1 MTQSSAAY
9 FRHPAVS
16 AWFDAKFAAPTEPQA
31 AAWPAIAGG
40 GDVLLAAPTGS
51 GKTLAAFLWGID
63 ELAGQIPRRP
73 DAESVDIV
81 YVSPLKALSND
92 ISRNLRQPLREMR
105 AGDRNAIGA
114 MPEIRVG
121 LRTGDTTQKDRE
133 AIYRRPPH
141 ILVTTP
147 ESLFLLLGSVRGRKA
162 LSGVRSTRSTRWPA
176 IGAARTW
183 RFRWP
188 GLTP

>member
-1 MTQSSAAY
+1 MTDSSAAY
-9 FRHPAVS
+9 FKHPAVS
-16 AWFDAKFAAPTEPQA
+16 AWFESKFAAPTDSQA
-31 AAWPAIAGG
+31 AAWPAIAAGD
-40 GDVLLAAPTGS
+40 DVLLAAPTGS

-63 ELAGQIPRRP
+63 EMAEQIPARP
-73 DAESVDIV
+73 EPESVEIV

-105 AGDRNAIGA
+105 AGDPNAIGG

-141 ILVTTP
+141 ILVTPP
-147 ESLFLLLGSVRGRKA
+147 ESRVGG
-162 LSGVRSTRSTRWPA
+162 G
-176 IGAARTW
+176 G
-183 RFRWP
+183 
-188 GLTP
+188 